1 MDEYARIRPASSEA
15 AKPSS
20 GGGEAV
26 SRTPVVDS
34 EDLLQ
39 GGRELQ
45 IIHQGQVYRLRLT
58 QNNKLIL
65 QK

>member
-1 MDEYARIRPASSEA
+1 MDEIAGIKPARLGAVNPL
-15 AKPSS
+15 S
-20 GGGEAV
+20 GGGEV
-26 SRTPVVDS
+26 IGRPPVVDS

-45 IIHQGQVYRLRLT
+45 IVHQGQVYRLRLT